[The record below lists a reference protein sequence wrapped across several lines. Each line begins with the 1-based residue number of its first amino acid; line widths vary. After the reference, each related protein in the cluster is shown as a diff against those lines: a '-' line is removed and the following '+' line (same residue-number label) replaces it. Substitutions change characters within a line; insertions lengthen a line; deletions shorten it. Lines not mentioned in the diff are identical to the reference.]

1 MGDVRRERTAVA
13 ALAVILAI
21 TAAWWALALWP
32 PSVPGPAWVERTRL
46 ACFGAD
52 PGGLPNGGGWLVMI
66 GQPLGMLLVLVAAWG
81 AEVRAGVARLLRT
94 FGGQLAAGAAMAG
107 VVAGLAGVAIRVS
120 SADARPFET
129 STTER
134 LVAGLTRVSDTVPAM
149 RLVDQDGRVVDLAA
163 LRGKPVLVTFAFAHC
178 ETVCPLVVMDVLEAQ
193 QRVRRDAARLSPGA
207 TAAQLDAVAPEVVI
221 VTLDPIR
228 DTPSRLATIA
238 AEWKLGDG
246 AHVVSGPV
254 EEVDRVLN
262 AWRVPRVRNEATGDY
277 THPVMVYVI
286 GRDGLIHFVT
296 PGGADVITAAVKAL

>member
-1 MGDVRRERTAVA
+1 MHDARREATAVA
-13 ALAVILAI
+13 ALAVILVI

-32 PSVPGPAWVERTRL
+32 ASAPGPAWVERTRL

-66 GQPLGMLLVLVAAWG
+66 GQPLGMLLVLFAAWG
-81 AEVRAGVARLLRT
+81 AEVRAGLARMLRSAA
-94 FGGQLAAGAAMAG
+94 GQLAVGATMAG
-107 VVAGLAGVAIRVS
+107 VVAGVAGVAVRVS
-120 SADARPFET
+120 NADARPFEV

-134 LVAGLTRVSDTVPAM
+134 LVGGLTRVSDTVPAM
-149 RLVDQDGRVVDLAA
+149 RLVDQDGRIVDLAA

-178 ETVCPLVVMDVLEAQ
+178 ETVCPLVVMDVLDAQ

-207 TAAQLDAVAPEVVI
+207 TAAQLDSIAPEVVI
-221 VTLDPIR
+221 VTIDPIR
-228 DTPSRLATIA
+228 DTPSRLPTIA
-238 AEWKLGDG
+238 AQWKLGAG
-246 AHVVSGPV
+246 AHVLSGPV
-254 EEVDRVLN
+254 DEVDRILN

-296 PGGADVITAAVKAL
+296 PGGADVIAAAVKAL